1 MHALQLVST
10 RDMTREQW
18 LEERRKG
25 IGGSDAAAIAGLSR
39 YKTAMQVY
47 LEKLGHLPEPEENEF
62 MYWGKKLEEVVADE
76 FSARTGLKIRRRN
89 AILRHPQHLFMLANV
104 DRVIVGKDEGLECK
118 TTSAYRADEWK
129 DDEIPWE
136 YALQCHHYM
145 AVTGFSAWWIAVL
158 IGGNKF
164 VYKRIERDDDI
175 IQNLIKIE
183 SDFWNNHVL
192 KQVPPSPDGSPAST
206 ELVKELYPKSNGLEV
221 DLPSSVERWI
231 QQYEQASEEEKLA
244 VERKEEAANNI
255 KMLLGEYEAGR
266 FRDWKITWR
275 PVSSSRLDTKR
286 LKAEF
291 PDIYEQFLHQ
301 TTSRRFGIKRLEA

>member
-1 MHALQLVST
+1 
-10 RDMTREQW
+10 
-18 LEERRKG
+18 
-25 IGGSDAAAIAGLSR
+25 
-39 YKTAMQVY
+39 
-47 LEKLGHLPEPEENEF
+47 
-62 MYWGKKLEEVVADE
+62 
-76 FSARTGLKIRRRN
+76 
-89 AILRHPQHLFMLANV
+89 
-104 DRVIVGKDEGLECK
+104 
-118 TTSAYRADEWK
+118 
-129 DDEIPWE
+129 
-136 YALQCHHYM
+136 M